1 LPKDFVGVAGE
12 KSTLPS
18 WKAVKAALQSL
29 DRAGLEFPLEN
40 HITPLIDEYVHE
52 FRPAL
57 LRGRDE
63 DVLFPGLRA
72 GAKGKITFGTQLTDR
87 ILKHTGLRITAHQF
101 RHAAAALIL
110 EKHPGNYELV
120 RLILGHRNV
129 QTTIKCYIGLK
140 EVQATR
146 IYGNLIRDRLNI
158 NMEAPE

>member
-1 LPKDFVGVAGE
+1 
-12 KSTLPS
+12 
-18 WKAVKAALQSL
+18 VKN
-29 DRAGLEFPLEN
+29 RIKLEFPLEN
-40 HITPLIDEYVHE
+40 HITPLIDKYVHE

-72 GAKGKITFGTQLTDR
+72 GTKGKITFGNQLTDR